1 MAVKLPA
8 IQWYPGDWLRDP
20 GVQSL
25 SYEDQ
30 GIWFAILMRM
40 WEGEERGKLTLN
52 GHAMPVEALARLL
65 GLDNQKVN
73 QTLTTLLTYGVT
85 SVEPSTGIIYSRRMV
100 RDENL
105 RKTRAECGK
114 LGGNPVLLN
123 QPANQKPT
131 TKVKQIP
138 TPSSSSSSSSSK
150 EPPTPSTPIEKWTEL
165 LCETHPGVCDP
176 RFPAT
181 FCEDNWHRL
190 REDAERFNVFMGQVF
205 DGLRAHCEYW
215 AVDGNRFAISLDKW
229 LLGGGWKKA
238 PPKRAESATAPG
250 NYDHLPLGFT
260 QAEKDKM
267 ARVARERAE
276 DGLQ

>member
-52 GHAMPVEALARLL
+52 GQAMPVEALARLL

-85 SVEPSTGIIYSRRMV
+85 SVEPTTGIIYSRRMV

-123 QPANQKPT
+123 QKSNQSLT
-131 TKVKQIP
+131 TGVKVAP
-138 TPSSSSSSSSSK
+138 TPSSSSSSSSSDVNPL
-150 EPPTPSTPIEKWTEL
+150 PPTAQPPAILTPDDVGYWVDLIMELYPTPADSRSVYRWVDDNDNRLSAKGRDKFLNFMTE
-165 LCETHPGVCDP
+165 V
-176 RFPAT
+176 
-181 FCEDNWHRL
+181 
-190 REDAERFNVFMGQVF
+190 QI
-205 DGLRAHCEYW
+205 GLEEWKEYW
-215 AVDGNRFAISLDKW
+215 ASRGNEFVPDVMKW
-229 LLGGGWKKA
+229 LHGCGWKKH
-238 PPKRAESATAPG
+238 PPKPKPLLDG
-250 NYDHLPLGFT
+250 PMYDDGRPL
-260 QAEKDKM
+260 
-267 ARVARERAE
+267 
-276 DGLQ
+276 